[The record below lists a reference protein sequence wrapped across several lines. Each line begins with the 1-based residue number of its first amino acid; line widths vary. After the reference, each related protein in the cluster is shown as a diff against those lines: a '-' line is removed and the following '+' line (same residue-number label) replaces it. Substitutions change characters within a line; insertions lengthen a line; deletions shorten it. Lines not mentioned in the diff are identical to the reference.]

1 MEQKYGLLLN
11 QNAKLHRQYF
21 REAVKLIGI
30 YVLYRAPK
38 PGKHYTTYN
47 EIEDNYEEPLL
58 VGCLFNDHPDQR
70 TLRKIGWV
78 AELQPNSSLI
88 QVDYDLPNLQQ
99 GALFLIPSGL
109 DDGKARLFR
118 VVGISNSMV
127 YPSSVTCEIIPEY
140 EDTMVE
146 GYAYDYSDS
155 DFNLI
160 DAEDDDPMFVRDYE
174 DTYN

>member
-1 MEQKYGLLLN
+1 MEQKYGLLVN

-21 REAVKLIGI
+21 REAVKLLGI

-38 PGKHYTTYN
+38 AGKRYTTYN

-58 VGCLFNDHPDQR
+58 VGCLFHEHPDQR
-70 TLRKIGWV
+70 TLRKVGWV
-78 AELQPNSSLI
+78 SELQQNASLI
-88 QVDYDLPNLQQ
+88 EVDYDLPNLQQ

-118 VVGISNSMV
+118 VSSIVNSMV
-127 YPSSVTCEIIPEY
+127 YPASVTCEIIPEY

-146 GYAYDYSDS
+146 GYAYDYQTS
-155 DFNLI
+155 DFNLV
-160 DAEDDDPMFVRDYE
+160 DEEPDDPMFVR
-174 DTYN
+174 

>member
-21 REAVKLIGI
+21 REAVKLLGI

-58 VGCLFNDHPDQR
+58 IGCLFNDHPDQT

-78 AELQPNSSLI
+78 AEMQPNASLI

-99 GALFLIPSGL
+99 GALFIVPSGL
-109 DDGKARLFR
+109 DDGKGRLFR
-118 VVGISNSMV
+118 VVSMSNSMM
-127 YPSSVTCEIIPEY
+127 YPASMTCEIIPEY

-146 GYAYDYSDS
+146 GFAYDYSES

-160 DAEDDDPMFVRDYE
+160 DEEPDDYMFVSSNDSYF
-174 DTYN
+174 D

>member
-38 PGKHYTTYN
+38 PGKHYTTYL

-70 TLRKIGWV
+70 TLKKLGWV

-99 GALFLIPSGL
+99 GALFLVPSGL

-118 VVGISNSMV
+118 VVSMATNMM
-127 YPSSVTCEIIPEY
+127 YPSSITCEIVPEY
-140 EDTMVE
+140 EDTVVE
-146 GYAYDYSDS
+146 GYAYNYKYD
-155 DFNLI
+155 DFHLI
-160 DAEDDDPMFVRDYE
+160 DEEEDDSMFVTWKSE
-174 DTYN
+174 

>member
-11 QNAKLHRQYF
+11 QNAKLHRQYC
-21 REAVKLIGI
+21 REAVKLLGI

-58 VGCLFNDHPDQR
+58 IGCLFNDHPDQT

-78 AELQPNSSLI
+78 AEMQPNASLI

-99 GALFLIPSGL
+99 GALFIVPSGL
-109 DDGKARLFR
+109 DDGKGRLFR
-118 VVGISNSMV
+118 VVSMSNSMM
-127 YPSSVTCEIIPEY
+127 YPASMTCEIIPEY

-146 GYAYDYSDS
+146 GFAYDYSES

-160 DAEDDDPMFVRDYE
+160 DEEPDDYMFVSSNDSYF
-174 DTYN
+174 D

>member
-1 MEQKYGLLLN
+1 MEQKYGLLVN

-21 REAVKLIGI
+21 REAVKLLGI

-38 PGKHYTTYN
+38 VGKRYTTYN

-58 VGCLFNDHPDQR
+58 VGCLFHEHPDQR
-70 TLRKIGWV
+70 TLRKVGWV
-78 AELQPNSSLI
+78 SELQQNASLI
-88 QVDYDLPNLQQ
+88 EVDYDLPNLQQ

-118 VVGISNSMV
+118 VSSIVNSMV
-127 YPSSVTCEIIPEY
+127 YPASVTCEIIPEY

-146 GYAYDYSDS
+146 GYAYDYQTS
-155 DFNLI
+155 DFNLV
-160 DAEDDDPMFVRDYE
+160 DEEPDDPMFVR
-174 DTYN
+174 

>member
-38 PGKHYTTYN
+38 PGKHYTQYN

-58 VGCLFNDHPDQR
+58 VGCLFNDHPDQK
-70 TLRKIGWV
+70 TLKKIGWV
-78 AELQPNSSLI
+78 AELQPNASLI
-88 QVDYDLPNLQQ
+88 QVDYDLPGLEQ
-99 GALFLIPSGL
+99 GALFIVPSGL
-109 DDGKARLFR
+109 DDGKGRLFR
-118 VVGISNSMV
+118 VISISNSMV

-146 GYAYDYSDS
+146 GYAYDYEFS

-160 DAEDDDPMFVRDYE
+160 DEEEDDNMFIK
-174 DTYN
+174 

>member
-21 REAVKLIGI
+21 REAVKLLGI

-47 EIEDNYEEPLL
+47 EIDDNYEEPLL
-58 VGCLFNDHPDQR
+58 VGCLFNDHPDQT

-78 AELQPNSSLI
+78 AEMQPNASLI

-99 GALFLIPSGL
+99 GALVIVPSGL
-109 DDGKARLFR
+109 DDGKGRLFR
-118 VVGISNSMV
+118 VVSMSNSMM
-127 YPSSVTCEIIPEY
+127 YPSSITCEIIPEY

-146 GYAYDYSDS
+146 GFAYDYSES

-160 DAEDDDPMFVRDYE
+160 DEEPDDYMFVSSNDSYF
-174 DTYN
+174 D

>member
-58 VGCLFNDHPDQR
+58 IGCLFNDHPDQT

-78 AELQPNSSLI
+78 AEMQPNASLI

-99 GALFLIPSGL
+99 GALFIVPSGL
-109 DDGKARLFR
+109 DDGKGRLFR
-118 VVGISNSMV
+118 VVSMSNSMM
-127 YPSSVTCEIIPEY
+127 YPASMTCEIIPEY

-146 GYAYDYSDS
+146 GFAYDYSES

-160 DAEDDDPMFVRDYE
+160 DEEPDDYMFVSSNDSYF
-174 DTYN
+174 D